1 MTLITALFKLPLQVV
16 YVGLSLLIADRI
28 VFIFAGVAVNSIMIR
43 LNAKE
48 LSSDPD
54 FKISPGSGTRN
65 GNVAMQFPREL
76 RRLWLRAFQ
85 PTWTGQGSGISS
97 LRGESGMTRKKKQET
112 QKSGLTTSSR
122 QTAKPKTTSS

>member
-1 MTLITALFKLPLQVV
+1 MTLITALFKLPLQVI

-28 VFIFAGVAVNSIMIR
+28 VFKFAGVAVNSIMIR
-43 LNAKE
+43 LKAKE

-65 GNVAMQFPREL
+65 GNVAMQFPQEL

-85 PTWTGQGSGISS
+85 PTW
-97 LRGESGMTRKKKQET
+97 RTR
-112 QKSGLTTSSR
+112 
-122 QTAKPKTTSS
+122 